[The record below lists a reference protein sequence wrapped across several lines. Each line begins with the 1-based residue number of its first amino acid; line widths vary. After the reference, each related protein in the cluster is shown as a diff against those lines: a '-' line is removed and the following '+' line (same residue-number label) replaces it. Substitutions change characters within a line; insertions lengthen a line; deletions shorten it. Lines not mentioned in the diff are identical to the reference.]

1 MVSFITQRRKSM
13 RLKDDQVLRL
23 ATKIMDDLSAKEVIS
38 LKKDRGAVLAAIRE
52 AITADIKQEESLERE
67 AERLL
72 EEAVRATGGN
82 GIDRH
87 KMLRMIKE
95 KLARDKKIVL

>member
-1 MVSFITQRRKSM
+1 M
-13 RLKDDQVLRL
+13 RLKEDQIGRL
-23 ATKIMDDLSAKEVIS
+23 ATKIIEDLSRQELVV
-38 LKKDRGAVLAAIRE
+38 LKDRNVALAAIRE
-52 AITADIKQEESLERE
+52 AIAFDMKQEENLERE

-72 EEAVRATGGN
+72 DEAMKSAGGA

-87 KMLRMIKE
+87 KMLKMIKE